1 MKKEIALV
9 VHNLVLFDQ
18 MKPIV
23 ERYREKI
30 DIYVEVVRHTEQ
42 DNDWLEMAKNTY
54 DFLKKEKYSPKYLD
68 KPIEKKYKVLLTS
81 GLYENLPNAEVKIRY
96 NYGMGKDWLHNNYD
110 INFDYI
116 LVYGER
122 DGAFSEPFARILEV
136 GPIKFYNLKKNKTGK
151 KKKVLYLP
159 TYGEHSSIEYLYKEL
174 EKLQEKYEVIV
185 KLHHGT
191 TFLEPE
197 RVKLFKNFKTVYD
210 HKEPLGNLL
219 SKADVVVS
227 DSSGAIYDAIAMKVP
242 VIIYN
247 TNTYELYNDKIE
259 AGEVVL
265 LKENLVHKIDKAS
278 ELDKAILDTLT
289 DKDKNKKLKKAFDM
303 FFGCSAEEGV
313 NRIFDLIDKILLGK
327 LDLNIYHA
335 AKNNLMKEIEEPK
348 KEIVRLNNEINV
360 LKLELNQK
368 QKVLNDILNS
378 KSWRYTKI
386 FRRK

>member
-18 MKPIV
+18 MKPIIAK
-23 ERYREKI
+23 YRDKT
-30 DIYVEVVRHTEQ
+30 DIFVEVVKHTEQ

-54 DFLKKEKYSPKYLD
+54 NFLKKEGYNPKYLD
-68 KPIEKKYKVLLTS
+68 KPIEKKYKILLTS

-122 DGAFSEPFARILEV
+122 DGAFSEPFARVLEV
-136 GPIKFYNLKKNKTGK
+136 GPIKFYNLKKHRAGK

-174 EKLQEKYEVIV
+174 EKLQDKYEVIV

-197 RVKLFKNFKTVYD
+197 RVKLFKNFKNMYD
-210 HKEPLGNLL
+210 HKEPLGDLL
-219 SKADVVVS
+219 ANADMVIS

-242 VIIYN
+242 VAIYN
-247 TNTYELYNDKIE
+247 TNTYELYNGKIE
-259 AGEVVL
+259 AGELIL
-265 LKENLVHKIDKAS
+265 LKEKLVHKIDKPS
-278 ELDKAILDTLT
+278 ELNSVIEETLN
-289 DKDKNKKLKKAFDM
+289 DKDKDKKLKKAFDL
-303 FFGCSAEEGV
+303 FFGCTAEEGV
-313 NRIFDLIDKILLGK
+313 KRICELIDGILSGKI
-327 LDLNIYHA
+327 DLSVYHA
-335 AKNNLMKEIEEPK
+335 AKDNLLNEIEKPK
-348 KEIVRLNNEINV
+348 EEIARLNGKINV
-360 LKLELNQK
+360 LKNELNQK
-368 QKVLNDILNS
+368 EQFINSILNS